1 MNDRARWTRLLALV
15 WATLLVASPGLGALA
30 DARLAAQTDARSHV
44 EETTSAKCPIVHPPD
59 CGLCRHLT
67 NPARASAS
75 IALAPVV
82 CGAETAARADA
93 APAAGIHDLTRWG
106 RAPPSV

>member
-1 MNDRARWTRLLALV
+1 MLALV

-44 EETTSAKCPIVHPPD
+44 EETTSAKCPVVHPPD

-67 NPARASAS
+67 SPARASAS
-75 IALAPVV
+75 IAFAPLV
-82 CGAETAARADA
+82 CGAETPVCAGAG
-93 APAAGIHDLTRWG
+93 PAASGHDHTRWG